1 VGTPAYHAWRDNAFE
16 TASLSLIPPIEAA
29 LGIAGVSTKCF
40 PWASSSS
47 SPGSQVGLVIEFED
61 GITDLCEMRF
71 TDTHPSL
78 STRNTSTSSSTRD
91 VFREESGT
99 KNAVHLVLVSVA
111 GVERNVCS
119 GCLYATID
127 ADDLFSL

>member
-1 VGTPAYHAWRDNAFE
+1 
-16 TASLSLIPPIEAA
+16 
-29 LGIAGVSTKCF
+29 
-40 PWASSSS
+40 
-47 SPGSQVGLVIEFED
+47 
-61 GITDLCEMRF
+61 MRF
-71 TDTHPSL
+71 TDTPLAIDAQYEHKL
-78 STRNTSTSSSTRD
+78 QHKRD

-111 GVERNVCS
+111 GIERNVCS